1 MPTVDFAHQISIP
14 GCAARTR
21 PVCIVTARCGLL
33 PAGGAGSR
41 HYPAT
46 LWTSKQMLPVSDKPM
61 VFHSLSMRMRAG
73 RRDIAVITTPRDAPA
88 YSGLLGDGSDLGIA
102 LTYLEQPTPDDLAQA
117 FILCCEYIGQR
128 SSALMLGDNVFH
140 GDGLRRRLSRAA
152 QASHG
157 ATVFRCFV
165 SDPTRNGVVEV
176 DDAGR
181 VLSLE
186 EKPTLPKSHLA
197 VTGLYFY
204 DARACELSADRSQ
217 SPRGELE
224 ITDLKRR
231 YLDEGTLRVERLGR
245 GIAWFDTGTPES
257 LLEAGTYV
265 ASVERRQG
273 LRIGAIE
280 DVAFRQ
286 GFIDAAALLRL
297 AARYRG
303 NPYGAYLERV
313 LHEPHV
319 SSAPWPR

>member
-21 PVCIVTARCGLL
+21 PVCIVTSGCGLL

-41 HYPAT
+41 LYPAT
-46 LWTSKQMLPVSDKPM
+46 LWTSKQMLPVYDKPM
-61 VFHSLSMRMRAG
+61 VFHSLSMLVLVGLRG
-73 RRDIAVITTPRDAPA
+73 IAVITTPRDASA
-88 YSGLLGDGSDLGIA
+88 YAGLLGDGSDLGIA
-102 LTYLEQPTPDDLAQA
+102 LTYVAQPTPDGLAQA
-117 FILCCEYIGQR
+117 FILCREFIGQR

-140 GDGLRRRLSRAA
+140 GAGLRRQPARAA

-157 ATVFRCFV
+157 ATVFSYFV
-165 SDPTRNGVVEV
+165 SDPTRYGVVEV

-181 VLSLE
+181 VLSLG
-186 EKPTLPKSHLA
+186 EKPTLPKSQLA
-197 VTGLYFY
+197 VTGLYFC
-204 DARACELSADRSQ
+204 DARACELAADLSP

-224 ITDLKRR
+224 ITDLNRR

-245 GIAWFDTGTPES
+245 GIAWLDTGTPES
-257 LLEAGTYV
+257 LLEASAYV

-313 LHEPHV
+313 VHEPHV